1 MKDVYLTL
9 VSDVTSDYSGNVAN
23 KFKMKLNLRLPGE
36 GWKVSIQSA
45 ILPRMALFKSL
56 QGINSFN
63 LIEMRYKVDGV
74 VAEQKIG
81 FAGADINSLES
92 HFCCTSGVDFMNNVM
107 RTLEERKQ
115 FQIPSGKK
123 ILDAQ
128 NIKME
133 WKREGGEPE
142 LVLHHSDPSTTI
154 LILRTLA
161 DAMQWLNKQNY
172 NDGHLGLNLVLSY
185 PSNTREKSEVSG
197 NVPASL
203 DATWLHLSSKVD
215 WRFINLNH
223 AFAKAN
229 SLHKRSLSVSA
240 KVIANKETVTQSLGQ
255 VYYAPE
261 GRVRYLF
268 TPPVEE
274 FQEVQTEHWEEVE
287 ISLKELDG
295 NLVNFQSSS
304 QCLIR
309 LHFKKD

>member
-9 VSDVTSDYSGNVAN
+9 VSDVTADYSGNVAN
-23 KFKMKLNLRLPGE
+23 QFKIKPDLRLPGE

-45 ILPRMALFKSL
+45 ILPRMVLFKSL

-81 FAGADINSLES
+81 LAGADIKALES
-92 HFCCTSGVDFMNNVM
+92 RFCCTSGVDFMNNVM

-154 LILRTLA
+154 LILRKLA
-161 DAMQWLNKQNY
+161 DTMHWLNKQNY

-185 PSNTREKSEVSG
+185 PSNTRETSELSVD
-197 NVPASL
+197 VPAAL

-223 AFAKAN
+223 AFVKAN
-229 SLHKRSLSVSA
+229 SLHERSLSVSA
-240 KVIANKETVTQSLGQ
+240 KVTANKETVPQSLGQ

-261 GRVRYLF
+261 GRERYLF

-274 FQEVQTEHWEEVE
+274 F
-287 ISLKELDG
+287 
-295 NLVNFQSSS
+295 
-304 QCLIR
+304 
-309 LHFKKD
+309 